1 MKDEYIQKA
10 SSRLKQAIKVLVS
23 KPSFLDV
30 VLILRKKWG
39 IPNEGFKSQSDID
52 DWYQKINEDTEQYFK
67 HFWPPKRQ
75 ELVELKSK
83 GNLAEHKKVLD
94 EFNNKAPQNA
104 FLIDVKKLT
113 HEQKLSPRWTNGI
126 RRFLLFNDLSNMG
139 IFIGPVISTK
149 LDLEFGTETISL
161 EIEANTTLE
170 DVKAIWPQIKEMQA
184 RLPYSK
190 QKKFQPLRKF
200 DRNKKAYE
208 LHQTGKKYREIADEF
223 SKDGKTIGEEDVAKM
238 IERYKNKVDINR
250 A

>member
-1 MKDEYIQKA
+1 MKNEYIQKA

-23 KPSFLDV
+23 KPSFLDA
-30 VLILRKKWG
+30 VLILRKKWD
-39 IPNEGFKSQSDID
+39 IPNEGFKSQTDLD
-52 DWYQKINEDTEQYFK
+52 KWYQKIDKDTEEYFN

-75 ELVELKSK
+75 KLVELKSK
-83 GNLAEHKKVLD
+83 GNFIEYKKALD
-94 EFNNKAPQNA
+94 EFNNKAPRND
-104 FLIDVKKLT
+104 FLIDIKKLT
-113 HEQKLSPRWTNGI
+113 HEQKLSPRWTEGI
-126 RRFLLFNDLSNMG
+126 KRFLLFNNPDNMG
-139 IFIGPVISTK
+139 IFVGPVISTK
-149 LDLEFGTETISL
+149 FDLEFETETISL
-161 EIEANTTLE
+161 EIEADTTLE

-184 RLPYSK
+184 RLPYTK

-208 LHQTGKKYREIADEF
+208 LHLAGKKYREIADEF